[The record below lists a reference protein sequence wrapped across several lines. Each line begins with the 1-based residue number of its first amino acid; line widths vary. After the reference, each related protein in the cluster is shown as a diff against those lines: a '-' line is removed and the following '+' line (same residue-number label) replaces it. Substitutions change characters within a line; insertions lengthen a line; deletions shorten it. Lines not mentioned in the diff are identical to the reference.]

1 MIDVRA
7 AGHWYR
13 ADRWLF
19 RDLSFQVCPGEIMA
33 VLGPNGRGKSTLL
46 RSICGTLTPREGS
59 VRIEGAVGYVA
70 QVQQADAAF
79 DVIDMVLMGRSRF
92 IGRFQSP
99 GAADVAAAQSC
110 LDAVGMSA
118 FAGQRYDRL
127 SGGQRQ
133 LVLLARALATECS
146 VLVLDEPASAL
157 DLANQGGVLRL
168 LQRLAVER
176 SLAVLFTTHEP
187 AHALGIADHALLLFA
202 HAQHACGAVDA
213 TLNEANLCRLYNMQ
227 VRRLSWEHDGDRG
240 EAIIPLHG
248 LRRGRAAAVAR
259 V

>member
-1 MIDVRA
+1 MIDVKA
-7 AGHWYR
+7 AGHCYR

-19 RDLSFQVCPGEIMA
+19 RDLSFQVQPGEILA

-46 RSICGTLTPREGS
+46 RSICGTLIPREGH

-70 QVQQADAAF
+70 QAQQVDVAF

-92 IGRFQSP
+92 LGRFQSP
-99 GAADVAAAQSC
+99 GAADIAVAKSC

-118 FAGQRYDRL
+118 VTHQRYDRL

-168 LQRLAVER
+168 LLRLTVER
-176 SLAVLFTTHEP
+176 NLAVLFTTHDP
-187 AHALGIADHALLLFA
+187 AHALGIADHALLLFE
-202 HAQHACGAVDA
+202 HAQHACGTADA
-213 TLNEANLCRLYNMQ
+213 TLNEENLSRLYNMQ
-227 VRRLSWEHDGDRG
+227 VRRSRWSYDGDQG
-240 EAIIPLHG
+240 EVIIPLHG
-248 LRRGRAAAVAR
+248 LRQGGV
-259 V
+259 VFS